1 MKIEDFFEIVD
12 PFMRLQHSYN
22 KSKKHSMQMSVVRK
36 CNTKISEKCNL
47 LFPFYSPFSKRIVY
61 SPQNLQT
68 YNSFTVV
75 WRLYLFVKLWQEIL
89 PQRVSSVSSRVQNT
103 SFQLVF
109 CTLEF
114 WEFEYFILVEPLEMP
129 FDWSLLISL
138 RLRNAYYVSNDNRT
152 EIMRWLEWWL

>member
-89 PQRVSSVSSRVQNT
+89 PQSVSSVSSRVLCKILPLHLYFVLLN
-103 SFQLVF
+103 SENLNVS
-109 CTLEF
+109 
-114 WEFEYFILVEPLEMP
+114 FILNL
-129 FDWSLLISL
+129 WKCLLIEAS
-138 RLRNAYYVSNDNRT
+138 
-152 EIMRWLEWWL
+152 